1 MSSSI
6 VAQSP
11 PTNHSFVPAITV
23 DADSKGL
30 LAEDVLVQV
39 TNAYLNEI
47 WSDVG
52 TPNQPTPAV
61 IKDEL
66 IRRVNNEF
74 GILNVDAKGPDR
86 IPRLKSLAPLQIA
99 MLLTALHRV
108 IRVMPVGRPADRD
121 RPLLAIY
128 VDDPVSPDYGT
139 YSTSEL
145 DMYAVACKYSL
156 TLDDRGW
163 KQVHTTL
170 SVHAP
175 SRTQCVNPDYVA
187 VNNGVFDYS
196 TKTMYSFDPD
206 LVFLNKVRTTYNE
219 KAVSPKITGPD
230 GTDWDVDSWIA
241 ELSDDPEVVHLLWE
255 LIGAVVRPH
264 VRWNKAAFLSNQ
276 SGSNGKGTY
285 VSLMQNL
292 LGVGGYISM
301 PIVNFSKEFLL
312 EPLLAGGPILTH
324 ENPVG
329 AFASE
334 ADAFKCVVT
343 NDDFTINRKNRPPV
357 QHQHWG
363 FMVQCVNGLPKFKDR
378 SESLLRRILPVP
390 FDKRFIGSTERREIK
405 DDYLTRPEVLEY
417 VLKRVLHDMPAFYSL
432 SEPASCVA
440 LLGELRENNDPV
452 TEFWAE
458 HEDVFVW
465 DLLPFAFLYDV
476 YTAWFRKTN
485 PSGTIISARSF
496 TDSLMPLVE
505 TSQIWQCENKR
516 KQIRTG
522 KRMSQPERLI
532 AVYGLNDWK
541 DPSYTGSD
549 PDKMSIPAAASQ
561 YRGLER
567 IPGSNPPGASAG
579 GPATDYDLTA

>member
-1 MSSSI
+1 MSTSI
-6 VAQSP
+6 VAQTP
-11 PTNHSFVPAITV
+11 PANHSFTPAITV
-23 DADSKGL
+23 DDDSKGL
-30 LAEDVLVQV
+30 LAEDVLVRV
-39 TNAYLNEI
+39 TNDYLAEI
-47 WSDVG
+47 WHLVDTG
-52 TPNQPTPAV
+52 AQPSPAT

-66 IRRVNNEF
+66 VRRVNNEF
-74 GILNVDAKGPDR
+74 AILNVDAKGHDR
-86 IPRLKSLAPLQIA
+86 IPKLKSLAPLQIA

-108 IRVMPVGRPADRD
+108 VRVMPVGRPADRD
-121 RPLLAIY
+121 HPLLAIY
-128 VDDPVSPDYGT
+128 VDDPNSADHGT

-145 DMYAVACKYSL
+145 DMYAVACRYAL

-175 SRTQCVNPDYVA
+175 CKTQCVNPDLIA
-187 VNNGVFDYS
+187 VENGVFDYG
-196 TKTMYSFDPD
+196 TKTMQPFSPE
-206 LVFLNKVRTTYNE
+206 LVFLNKVRTAYNE
-219 KAVSPKITGPD
+219 SAASPVIV
-230 GTDWDVDSWIA
+230 GTDGSTWDVETWIA

-329 AFASE
+329 AFSSE

-378 SESLLRRILPVP
+378 SESLMRRILPVP

-405 DDYLTRPEVLEY
+405 DDYLTRREVLEY
-417 VLKRVLHDMPAFYSL
+417 VLKRVLNDMPMFYSL
-432 SEPASCVA
+432 SEPEACVT

-452 TEFWAE
+452 AEFWNE
-458 HEDVFVW
+458 HEDLFVW
-465 DLLPFAFLYDV
+465 DLLPFKFLYDV

-496 TDSLMPLVE
+496 TDSLVPLVDE
-505 TSQIWQCENKR
+505 SQLWQCENKR
-516 KQIRTG
+516 KQVRTG
-522 KRMSQPERLI
+522 QKMSEPETLI
-532 AVYGLNDWK
+532 AKYNLVDWK
-541 DPSYTGSD
+541 TPGYTGAD
-549 PDKMSIPAAASQ
+549 ELKMSMPSTVSR
-561 YRGLER
+561 YRGIER
-567 IPGSNPPGASAG
+567 IPGMVPTGDEDQAEDDA
-579 GPATDYDLTA
+579 